1 MKYGFLLKMLLC
13 VSILSIFNFQF
24 SILQAQ
30 QGTIKGRVVDARS
43 GENIE
48 YATVALLSVKDSAIK
63 GGTVTEAN
71 GTFSLKAPY
80 GQYLMRITFVGYE
93 PQYYKNR
100 VTLSAE
106 HPTANLGKMAINPQS
121 TMMEAVEVV
130 AERSMMEYQL
140 DKRVVNVDKNIVAGG
155 GTATDVL
162 EQVPSV
168 AIDNDGNVTLR
179 GSTNVKVLVNGRP
192 SELLASDLATL
203 LEQIPA
209 STVENVE
216 VITNPSAKYDPEG
229 MSGIINIKLKDKT
242 TGALGL
248 NGVVNVNIGTPLPF
262 FVPDSLAAMNALGK
276 FIPTTM
282 GNISLNYTTEK
293 YNLFLNA
300 DAGLRQRGNRSVSD
314 IEYISAAGN
323 PISHNKIEQYG
334 LNPNLMGSMKVGGEY
349 FFDDKNSLLL
359 SYQLRGGNRQ
369 RNSNSFATDMLYNN
383 TMNYKQTST
392 SDNNTTNHSFNM
404 LYTRKFDRKDEELT
418 IDATFSTRQVYGK
431 GSQEQTFANA
441 AANFD
446 NYYLRKSITEN
457 HHQALNVKTNW
468 LRPLDTFFGKEGWR
482 LETGYEG
489 RMDWPDQKADYYRN
503 EFAAAGSSY
512 TDTGYYDS
520 LSSTHFNYR
529 QHVHAIYATLGGNI
543 TDALS
548 LQGGLRGEYAYIY
561 GVDLNHPGTDTIN
574 KTYWKLYPTV
584 HLSYKINDLQ
594 SAQISYSRRVR
605 RPHFWDLNPYVDIR
619 EDNQMS
625 FGNPNLDPEYTNAF
639 ELSYNL
645 GFNKVNIFT
654 SLYYRQTNNM
664 ITHYGFTWCVDS
676 VARYAWWEIYNPL
689 YDGYR
694 ASTRLNLSTGY
705 NYGME
710 FIVDWQIFQWWKINV
725 SLNLYQSY
733 IEGDTLLNNQSSSSF
748 QASGKFSSFMTLP
761 KDWTVQLSGQ
771 YWAPWLDLQTQMD
784 PSYWVDLAVKK
795 DVFDK
800 RGTINLRVSDVLCTG
815 GWGHTTNSE
824 TFNRVVKAKRLSP
837 VITLGF
843 SWKINNGLKQKQQQQ
858 EEEGADDSTV
868 Y

>member
-1 MKYGFLLKMLLC
+1 MKHGFLLKMLLC
-13 VSILSIFNFQF
+13 VSIFHLSPFTFHL
-24 SILQAQ
+24 SLAQ

-71 GTFSLKAPY
+71 DTFTLKAPY
-80 GQYLMRITFVGYE
+80 GRYLMRITFVGYE
-93 PQYYKNR
+93 PQYYKS
-100 VTLSAE
+100 VVAISAE

-121 TMMEAVEVV
+121 TMMEAVEVT

-209 STVENVE
+209 STVENIE

-242 TGALGL
+242 AGALGL
-248 NGVVNVNIGTPLPF
+248 NGVVNLNLGTPLPF
-262 FVPDSLAAMNALGK
+262 AVPYRLADMNATSK
-276 FIPTTM
+276 FIPTAM
-282 GNISLNYTTEK
+282 GNVSLNYTTER
-293 YNLFLNA
+293 YNLFFNA
-300 DAGLRQRGNRSVSD
+300 DAGLRQRGNRSLSD
-314 IEYISAAGN
+314 IEYLTPAGI
-323 PISHNKIEQYG
+323 PITHNEIEQFG
-334 LNPNLMGSMKVGGEY
+334 LNPNRMGSVKLGGEY
-349 FFDDKNSLLL
+349 YFDDHNSLLL
-359 SYQLRGGNRQ
+359 SYQLRGGNSQ
-369 RNSNSFATDMLYNN
+369 RNSNIFATDMLYSDSLDYTQTATSNN
-383 TMNYKQTST
+383 
-392 SDNNTTNHSFNM
+392 NNTNHSFNL
-404 LYTRKFDRKDEELT
+404 LYTKKFDRKDEELT
-418 IDATFSTRQVYGK
+418 IDATFSTRQVQGK
-431 GSQEQTFANA
+431 GEQEQVYAGP
-441 AANFD
+441 AANYD
-446 NYYLRKSITEN
+446 GYYLRKSITEN
-457 HHQALNVKTNW
+457 HHQALNVKLNW
-468 LRPLDTFFGKEGWR
+468 LRPLDSFFGKEGWR

-489 RMDWPDQKADYYRN
+489 RMDWPDQQADYYRTVYN
-503 EFAAAGSSY
+503 TTASPYEFY
-512 TDTGYYDS
+512 GYYDS

-529 QHVHAIYATLGGNI
+529 QHVHAVYATLGGNLSE
-543 TDALS
+543 ALS
-548 LQGGLRGEYAYIY
+548 LQAGLRGEYASIN
-561 GVDLNHPGTDTIN
+561 GVDLNHPSTTID
-574 KTYWKLYPTV
+574 KPYWQLYPTV
-584 HLSYKINDLQ
+584 HLSYKNTEMQ
-594 SAQISYSRRVR
+594 SAQVSYSRRVH
-605 RPHFWDLNPYVDIR
+605 RPHFWDLNPYMDIR

-645 GFNKVNIFT
+645 GIDKVNIFT

-664 ITHYGFTWCVDS
+664 ITHYGFTWCYDS
-676 VARYAWWEIYNPL
+676 VMRYADWEPYNSL

-710 FIVDWQIFQWWKINV
+710 FIFDWQVFQWWKLNV
-725 SLNLYQSY
+725 SLNLYQSH
-733 IEGDTLLNNQSSSSF
+733 IEGTELLNYQSSSSF

-761 KDWTVQLSGQ
+761 KDWTIQLSGQ

-795 DVFDK
+795 DVFDR
-800 RGTINLRVSDVLCTG
+800 RGTINLRVSDVFCTG
-815 GWGHTTNSE
+815 GWGHTTYSQ
-824 TFNRVVKAKRLSP
+824 TFNRVVSAKRLSP
-837 VITLGF
+837 VVTIGF

-858 EEEGADDSTV
+858 EEEGGDESTV

>member
-1 MKYGFLLKMLLC
+1 MRKIVFVVLLC
-13 VSILSIFNFQF
+13 AAAVVA
-24 SILQAQ
+24 QAQ
-30 QGTIKGRVVDARS
+30 QGTVRGRVVDART

-48 YATVALLSVKDSAIK
+48 YATVALLSPKDSTLK
-63 GGTVTEAN
+63 GGTVTESN
-71 GTFSLKAPY
+71 GAFRLEAPY
-80 GQYLMRITFVGYE
+80 GRYLLRITFIGYE
-93 PQYYKNR
+93 PQYYKSA

-106 HPTANLGKMAINPQS
+106 RESVNLGKVPINPQA
-121 TMMEAVEVV
+121 TLMEAVEIT
-130 AERSMMEYQL
+130 AERSMVEYQL

-192 SELLASDLATL
+192 SELLASDLSSL

-229 MSGIINIKLKDKT
+229 MSGIINIKLKDRT
-242 TGALGL
+242 AGALGL
-248 NGVVNVNIGTPLPF
+248 NGVVNVNVGAPLPF
-262 FVPDSLAAMNALGK
+262 MVPDSLPS
-276 FIPTTM
+276 FIPTAM

-293 YNLFLNA
+293 YNLFFNA
-300 DAGLRQRGNRSVSD
+300 DAGLRQRGNRAESD
-314 IEYISAAGN
+314 IEYLDNTGT
-323 PISHNKIEQYG
+323 PISHNSIEQYS
-334 LNPNLMGSMKVGGEY
+334 LNPNRMGSVKVGGEY
-349 FFDDKNSLLL
+349 YFNDKNSLLL

-369 RNSNSFATDMLYNN
+369 RNSDIYATDLLYNDSLR
-383 TMNYKQTST
+383 YYQEAS
-392 SDNNTTNHSFNM
+392 SDNRNRNHSFNL

-418 IDATFSTRQVYGK
+418 FDATFSTRQVQGD
-431 GSQEQTFANA
+431 GSQEQTYYGPALW
-441 AANFD
+441 D
-446 NYYLRKSITEN
+446 NYYLRESATEN
-457 HHQALNVKTNW
+457 HHQALNLKLNY
-468 LRPLDTFFGKEGWR
+468 LRPLESFFGKEGWR

-489 RMDWPDQKADYYRN
+489 RMDWPDQRADYYRTVYN
-503 EFAAAGSSY
+503 ASNQLY
-512 TDTGYYDS
+512 RYYDS

-529 QHVHAIYATLGGNI
+529 QQVHAVYATLGGNL

-548 LQGGLRGEYAYIY
+548 LQAGLRGEYASIY
-561 GVDLNHPGTDTIN
+561 GKDLYHSQSQTID
-574 KTYWKLYPTV
+574 KTYWQLYPTL
-584 HLSYKINDLQ
+584 HLSYKITDLQ
-594 SAQISYSRRVR
+594 SAQVSYSRRVR
-605 RPHFWDLNPYVDIR
+605 RPHMWDLNPYMDIR

-645 GFNKVNIFT
+645 GVGKVNLFT
-654 SLYYRQTNNM
+654 SAYYRQTNNM
-664 ITHYGFTWCVDS
+664 ITHYGFTWCADS
-676 VARYAWWEIYNPL
+676 VARYAWWEPYNPE

-710 FIVDWQIFQWWKINV
+710 FIFDWQIFQWWKINI
-725 SLNLYQSY
+725 SLNLYQSH
-733 IEGDTLLNNQSSSSF
+733 IDGDSLLHNQSAESF

-761 KDWTVQLSGQ
+761 KDWTIQLSGQ
-771 YWAPWLDLQTQMD
+771 YWAPWLDLQTKMD

-795 DVFDK
+795 DVFNK

-815 GWGHTTNSE
+815 GWGHTTYSQ
-824 TFNRVVKAKRLSP
+824 TFNRVMKSRRLSP
-837 VITLGF
+837 VVTVGF
-843 SWKINNGLKQKQQQQ
+843 SWKINNGLKQRPQQM
-858 EEEGADDSTV
+858 EDEGGDESTV